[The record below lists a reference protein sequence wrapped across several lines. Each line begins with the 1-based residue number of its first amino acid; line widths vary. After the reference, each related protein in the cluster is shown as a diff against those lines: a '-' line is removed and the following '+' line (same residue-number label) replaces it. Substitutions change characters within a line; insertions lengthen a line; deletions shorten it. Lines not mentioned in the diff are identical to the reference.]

1 MPRTVGKSTRA
12 TSYPERCPGAP
23 PIVAWRRHIVPA
35 HRPTGVAYAQ
45 YKRNEVLEA
54 VGTVRQVAAATG
66 VSKTTVAR
74 TRRRSAPLYTFCFSA
89 FLRFAFCVCAFCRF
103 FQKALSQFA
112 TRFRTPI
119 SAFANPPN
127 AFSLPNKCFRKRQ
140 TPFSVLPFCF
150 LVPT

>member
-74 TRRRSAPLYTFCFSA
+74 TRRRSAHPFYFLFFS
-89 FLRFAFCVCAFCRF
+89 RFAFCVLRLCVLLL